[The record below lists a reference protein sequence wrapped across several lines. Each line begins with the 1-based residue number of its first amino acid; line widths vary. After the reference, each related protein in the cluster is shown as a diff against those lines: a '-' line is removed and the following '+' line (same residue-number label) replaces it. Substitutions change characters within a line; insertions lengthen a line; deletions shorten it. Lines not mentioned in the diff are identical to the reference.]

1 MLSEAQFESLIARK
15 RDEVGMELRA
25 QDVRDEF
32 GPMFTREGIATLDPE
47 QFREFLTYR
56 GNRHWKNINRHSGQL
71 VADLPLLKETLLVLI
86 DENRPIA
93 ERINEAHEMLPGLGK
108 AAISAIL
115 QVKFPTK
122 YGVFNDVSDKGLRLV
137 GMHPVAENAKFDG
150 LTLGEQ
156 YELVNAVLTKLSA
169 KYDISLWAL
178 DTVWGAPWNPR

>member
-1 MLSEAQFESLIARK
+1 MLSEAQFEGLIARK
-15 RDEVGMELRA
+15 KDEVGMEIRA

-47 QFREFLTYR
+47 QFQAFLTLK

-71 VADLPLLKETLLVLI
+71 VEDLPLLKETLLVLT

-93 ERINEAHEMLPGLGK
+93 ERIDKAHEMLPGLGK

-115 QVKFPTK
+115 QVTFPAK
-122 YGVFNDVSDKGLRLV
+122 YGVYNEVSDKGLRRV
-137 GMHPVAENAKFDG
+137 GMHPVAENPGFDG

-156 YELVNAVLTKLSA
+156 YELINAVLTRLSA
-169 KYDISLWAL
+169 KYDITLWAL
-178 DTVWGAPWNPR
+178 DHVWGAPWNPR